1 MEKFFGT
8 IIVILLVIYALRLI
22 GRLVFPWLLKR
33 MVNKM
38 QNRANEQ
45 FSSMFGGQF
54 GEQAHYNDGQETYS
68 DSKEPRVTIT
78 RLAQKDKEKPSSY
91 SELDGQY
98 VDYEE
103 IK

>member
-8 IIVILLVIYALRLI
+8 IIVILLVIYALRFI
-22 GRLVFPWLLKR
+22 GRLVFPWLLRR
-33 MVNKM
+33 MFNKM
-38 QNRANEQ
+38 QSRANEQ
-45 FSSMFGGQF
+45 FSSMFGDQF
-54 GEQAHYNDGQETYS
+54 GSQTYYNDAQETQS
-68 DSKEPRVTIT
+68 ESGEPRVTIT
-78 RLAQKDKEKPSSY
+78 RLNQKDKEKPSSY